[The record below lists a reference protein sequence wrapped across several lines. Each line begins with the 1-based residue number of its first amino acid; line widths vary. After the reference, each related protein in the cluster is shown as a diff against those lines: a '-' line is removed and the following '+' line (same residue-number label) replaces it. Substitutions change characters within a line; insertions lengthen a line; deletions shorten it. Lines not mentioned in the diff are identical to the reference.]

1 MSLGEAFLTLYA
13 LLVGVGLVVLLLAPE
28 ERMHMPVYVVSA
40 LIIALAALI
49 VVGFSWLILA
59 AQNPS
64 RTVPADEASPPVHA
78 L

>member
-28 ERMHMPVYVVSA
+28 ERMRMPVYVVSA

-64 RTVPADEASPPVHA
+64 
-78 L
+78 